1 MSVNVE
7 IKAGPDLKSTP
18 VGFEIRSVHSKL
30 EEHELCYFK
39 CKVQGPS
46 MHRAITNANYNK
58 L

>member
-30 EEHELCYFK
+30 EEHELHYFK
-39 CKVQGPS
+39 KKCVKFKGHP
-46 MHRAITNANYNK
+46 HIGR
-58 L
+58 

>member
-30 EEHELCYFK
+30 EEHELHYLKKKCVKFK
-39 CKVQGPS
+39 GHP
-46 MHRAITNANYNK
+46 HIGR
-58 L
+58 